1 MEKGEREWTF
11 AHQPIYSMPNI
22 LVTGANG
29 QLGSELRDLA
39 HTLPEFSFVFTDVAE
54 LDLTNQTA
62 VQQAF
67 ADQSFAFCLHAAAY
81 TAVDKAESD
90 AATAHLVNVTA
101 VEYLAKACQVSQTVL
116 ILISTDFVFDG
127 QKNTPYLESDE
138 ARPLGVYG
146 QTKLAGENVALNLH
160 PATLVIRTAWLYS
173 HHGNNFVKT
182 MLRLGHERGHLRVIA
197 DQTGTPTYARDLA
210 VAILAMT
217 KQLYQKYYHNWQG
230 INEISGVYHYSN
242 EGLAS
247 WYDFAHAIFA
257 LAQLPVTVEPIP
269 TSAYPTAAQRPA
281 YSVMDKQ
288 KIKAAFGLKI
298 PHWRDSLRE
307 CMAQLAKDQA

>member
-1 MEKGEREWTF
+1 
-11 AHQPIYSMPNI
+11 MPNI

-29 QLGSELRDLA
+29 QLGSELRGLA
-39 HTLPEFSFVFTDVAE
+39 HTLPKFNFVFTDVAE

-67 ADQSFAFCLHAAAY
+67 ADQPFAFCLHAAAY

-90 AATAHLVNVTA
+90 AATAHLVNVAA
-101 VEYLAKACQVSQTVL
+101 VEYLAKACQASQTVL

-127 QKNTPYLESDE
+127 QKNTPYVESDE

-146 QTKLAGENVALNLH
+146 QTKLAGENVALSLH
-160 PATLVIRTAWLYS
+160 PATVVVRTAWLYS
-173 HHGNNFVKT
+173 HYGNNFVKT
-182 MLRLGHERGHLRVIA
+182 MLRLGRERGHLRVIA
-197 DQTGTPTYARDLA
+197 DQTGTPTYAKDLA
-210 VAILAMT
+210 TAILAIVQ
-217 KQLYQKYYHNWQG
+217 QLHQKYCQNWQK
-230 INEISGVYHYSN
+230 INEVGGIYHYSN

-247 WYDFAHAIFA
+247 WYDFAHSIFE
-257 LAQLPVTVEPIP
+257 LAQLPVVVEPIP
-269 TSAYPTAAQRPA
+269 TSAYPTAARRPA

-288 KIKAAFGLKI
+288 KIKAAFGLHI

-307 CMAQLAKDQA
+307 CMAELAKDQA